1 MSIVVPPNIELEKK
15 LNKLAWVVSAFVF
28 ILVVSMR
35 RIHIDTDIDFRWLPG
50 FYSALNGIVALVLI
64 AALYAIKR
72 NNAMVHRKLMTTAM
86 LLSALFLLSYVVYHF
101 TTPETKFCGV
111 GSVRIFYFFLLITH
125 IILAAAILPF
135 ILFTYIRA
143 YTNQFEKHVK
153 LARWVYPFWLYVA
166 VTGPLLYILLS
177 PCYLLSGN

>member
-1 MSIVVPPNIELEKK
+1 MSSVVPPKIQLEKK
-15 LNKLAWVVSAFVF
+15 LNKFAWVVSACVF

-35 RIHIDTDIDFRWLPG
+35 RIHIDTDIDFTWLPS
-50 FYSALNGIVALVLI
+50 FYSTLNGIVALVLI

-86 LLSALFLLSYVVYHF
+86 LLSGLFLLSYVIYHF
-101 TTPETKFCGV
+101 TTPETTFCGV
-111 GSVRIFYFFLLITH
+111 GSIRIFYFFLLITH

-143 YTNQFEKHVK
+143 YTHQFEKHVK
-153 LARWVYPFWLYVA
+153 LARWVFPLWLYVA
-166 VTGPLLYILLS
+166 VTGPVLFLLLS
-177 PCYLLSGN
+177 PCYAH

>member
-1 MSIVVPPNIELEKK
+1 MSSVLPPNIELEKK
-15 LNKLAWVVSAFVF
+15 LNKIAWLLSAVVF

-35 RIHIDTDIDFRWLPG
+35 RIHIDTAIDFTWLPA
-50 FYSALNGIVALVLI
+50 FYSTLNAIVSILLI

-72 NNAMVHRKLMTTAM
+72 SRAMLHRKLMTSAM
-86 LLSALFLLSYVVYHF
+86 LLSALFLLAYVVYHI

-111 GSVRIFYFFLLITH
+111 GPIRMVYFFLLITH

-143 YTNQFEKHVK
+143 YTNQFQKHIK
-153 LARWVYPFWLYVA
+153 LARWVFPLWLYVA
-166 VTGPLLYILLS
+166 VSGPVLFLMLS
-177 PCYLLSGN
+177 PCYNH